1 MKNSFQWQFVDNFDF
16 PLKIQ
21 SSYCLQIVGDHKINY
36 ALNIWS
42 TDNKEIA
49 EVDNS
54 DSALTIQSKDKI
66 QTAVDDNSGIENMVL
81 RQYRDSRSWIFWFC
95 MRSRDNMETACRSV
109 IIPILHWQSDQIQ
122 RLHAADY
129 APNSVLKIWFTD
141 NLKTAGVDNS
151 DSALTIR
158 SNDNI
163 ETAGVNNHDSAV
175 EINHVKDN
183 TETV

>member
-1 MKNSFQWQFVDNFDF
+1 MKNSFQRQFVDNFDF

-21 SSYCLQIVGDHKINY
+21 SKYSLQIVGDHKTNS

-81 RQYRDSRSWIFWFC
+81 RQ
-95 MRSRDNMETACRSV
+95 
-109 IIPILHWQSDQIQ
+109 
-122 RLHAADY
+122 
-129 APNSVLKIWFTD
+129 
-141 NLKTAGVDNS
+141 
-151 DSALTIR
+151 
-158 SNDNI
+158 
-163 ETAGVNNHDSAV
+163 
-175 EINHVKDN
+175 
-183 TETV
+183 

>member
-21 SSYCLQIVGDHKINY
+21 SSYCLQIVGDHKTNS

-42 TDNKEIA
+42 TDNIEIA
-49 EVDNS
+49 E
-54 DSALTIQSKDKI
+54 
-66 QTAVDDNSGIENMVL
+66 
-81 RQYRDSRSWIFWFC
+81 
-95 MRSRDNMETACRSV
+95 
-109 IIPILHWQSDQIQ
+109 
-122 RLHAADY
+122 
-129 APNSVLKIWFTD
+129 
-141 NLKTAGVDNS
+141 VDNS